1 MQDNIRLRF
10 AETIK
15 KLRKKLGLT
24 QETLSELTGIDYKYV
39 QRLESKN
46 PPAVKIDTIQRIA
59 KAFKVD
65 PSKLLGK

>member
-1 MQDNIRLRF
+1 MQNNIRLRF

-15 KLRKKLGLT
+15 KLRKSRGFT
-24 QETLSELTGIDYKYV
+24 QERLAELTEIDYKYV
-39 QRLESKN
+39 QRLEGKN

-59 KAFKVD
+59 KALKVD

>member
-1 MQDNIRLRF
+1 MEKNIRLRF

-15 KLRKKLGLT
+15 KLRKRRGFT
-24 QETLSELTGIDYKYV
+24 QEKLAELTEIDYKYV
-39 QRLESKN
+39 QRLEGKN

-59 KAFKVD
+59 KALKVD

>member
-1 MQDNIRLRF
+1 MQNNIRLRF

-15 KLRKKLGLT
+15 KLRKSRGFT
-24 QETLSELTGIDYKYV
+24 QEKLAELTEIDYKYV
-39 QRLESKN
+39 QRLEGKN

-59 KAFKVD
+59 KALKVD